1 MKWSLEHFVSS
12 VNFGALIQ
20 QVFNE
25 LRVAAIH
32 SIVEARLLVH
42 SVNFAKNLI
51 LLALPLAQILHDSTS
66 VTTLT

>member
-42 SVNFAKNLI
+42 SVNFA
-51 LLALPLAQILHDSTS
+51 
-66 VTTLT
+66 